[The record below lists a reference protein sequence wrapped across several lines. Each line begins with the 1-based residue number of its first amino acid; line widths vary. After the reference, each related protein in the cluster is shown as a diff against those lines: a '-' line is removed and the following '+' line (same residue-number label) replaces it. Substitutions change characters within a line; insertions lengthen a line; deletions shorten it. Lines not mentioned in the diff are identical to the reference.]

1 MKRVFFLTVALL
13 MLALPVFA
21 GIDGSKHDLVVPD
34 AGTNDELC
42 VYCHTP
48 HGADIAVTKAPLWN
62 RTNVNATTV
71 YAGLDLEAAL
81 VLANVNATDAPLCLS
96 CHNGAGLNGALKNPP
111 NGKTID
117 LSLYAWSSAAAN
129 LGTDLNNDHPIGF
142 NYVTHQ
148 TTDAELK
155 LKATV
160 EGLAGGGMAGALSY
174 GSGSDMWCSSCHD
187 VHNNT
192 NAPFLRVA
200 NTNSALCL
208 ACHTK

>member
-13 MLALPVFA
+13 MLALPAFA
-21 GIDGSKHDLVVPD
+21 GIDGTKHDLVGPD

-48 HGADIAVTKAPLWN
+48 HGADISVTKAPLWN
-62 RTNVNATTV
+62 RTNVDATSV

-117 LSLYAWSSAAAN
+117 LSLYAWGSAAAN
-129 LGTDLNNDHPIGF
+129 LGADLNNDHPIGF
-142 NYVTHQ
+142 SYATHQ
-148 TTDAELK
+148 TTDAGLDT
-155 LKATV
+155 KANA
-160 EGLAGGGMAGALSY
+160 EADLGAGALSY
-174 GSGSDMWCSSCHD
+174 GSGNDMWCSSCHD
-187 VHNNT
+187 VHDNT
-192 NAPFLRVA
+192 AAPFLRISNA
-200 NTNSALCL
+200 NSALCL
-208 ACHTK
+208 ACHIK